1 MINSLELLFLL
12 INQIL
17 IINPIKA
24 GIIWRIEIT
33 IPDEIWPVTNLGSF
47 VDNSRNAEYK
57 PEKKLNNDKS
67 KKHCKTIL
75 INFNRLYKLEPLLN
89 T

>member
-1 MINSLELLFLL
+1 M
-12 INQIL
+12 
-17 IINPIKA
+17 PV
-24 GIIWRIEIT
+24 
-33 IPDEIWPVTNLGSF
+33 DIWPATNLGSF
-47 VDNSRNAEYK
+47 EDNSMNAAYK

-75 INFNRLYKLEPLLN
+75 MNFNRLNKLEPSLN